1 MLKGLWSYGWS
12 LLIIYFDSAGYRR
25 LLCPVISPVSC
36 KKGFVLNLNKSSL
49 VSQVVRLMLSCSD
62 ILTGCECI
70 HISPSG
76 SKSATYPSA
85 CVVTGEGLDLG
96 SWEVFD

>member
-1 MLKGLWSYGWS
+1 MPCY
-12 LLIIYFDSAGYRR
+12 
-25 LLCPVISPVSC
+25 ISPVSC
-36 KKGFVLNLNKSSL
+36 YKGFILNLNKSSL
-49 VSQVVRLMLSCSD
+49 VSQVVTLMLSCSE
-62 ILTGCECI
+62 ILTRCEYI

-76 SKSATYPSA
+76 SKSTTYPSA